1 VSETPHATRRRF
13 LAASAGAAVTSWL
26 APLARAGE
34 SGVRGVPSLPTV
46 PSVPNAPRAAK
57 VLATVPFVDE
67 GTFPLDTTVGEGL
80 ARRRALD
87 LASLSREAQVIP
99 QEKFFVRTGCPEE
112 LPDTTSWMVRGHGL
126 VAKPAEIPLESLK
139 RQARD
144 QGVHILE
151 CAGNSRAAH
160 FGFLSAARWT
170 GVPLDALLQ
179 RLGPLP
185 RATQVLVSGYD
196 EHAVGDPGSEPGAS
210 WIFGLDEVRKAGAFL
225 ATGMNGAPLA
235 PDHGSPVRLLVP
247 GWYGC
252 TAIKWVNEIALL
264 DDSAPATP
272 QMKEFAGRTHQPS
285 SGPRDEALVRSGQRP
300 EGPPLA
306 RDFQPATI
314 DAAAV
319 PVRVEKLDA
328 GNGRISYR
336 IVGIL
341 WGARIPADTLRIRL
355 GPQRTAA
362 PVENVENSTGR
373 PWTLW
378 SHTFRPQAPGRYRI
392 ELAVS
397 DPAVRTRRLD
407 AGYYAREIEITS
419 I

>member
-1 VSETPHATRRRF
+1 VSETRHATRRRF

-26 APLARAGE
+26 APLARAGVP
-34 SGVRGVPSLPTV
+34 GVRDVPGVPI
-46 PSVPNAPRAAK
+46 VPNAPGAAK

-67 GTFPLDTTVGEGL
+67 GTFPLDTIVGDGL
-80 ARRRALD
+80 GRRQALD
-87 LASLSREAQVIP
+87 LASLSREALVVA
-99 QEKFFVRTGCPEE
+99 QEKFFVRTACPEN
-112 LPDTTSWMVRGHGL
+112 LPDAAAWTIRGRGL
-126 VAKPAEIPLESLK
+126 VTKPAEIPLESLK
-139 RQARD
+139 REARD
-144 QGVHILE
+144 QGVHLLE

-160 FGFLSAARWT
+160 FGLLSAARWT
-170 GVPLDALLQ
+170 GVPLEAVLQ
-179 RLGPLP
+179 RLGPRP

-196 EHAVGDPGSEPGAS
+196 EHADGDPGSEPGAS

-225 ATGMNGAPLA
+225 ATEMNGTTLA
-235 PDHGSPVRLLVP
+235 PDHGSPLRLVVP

-252 TAIKWVNEIALL
+252 TAIKWVDEIALL

-272 QMKEFAGRTHQPS
+272 QMKEFAGRTHQPP
-285 SGPRDEALVRSGQRP
+285 SGAKDEALMRSGQRP

-306 RDFQPATI
+306 RDFLPATI

-319 PVRVEKLDA
+319 PIRVEKLDA
-328 GNGRISYR
+328 GNGALAYR

-341 WGARIPADTLRIRL
+341 WGARIPADTLRIRF

-362 PVENVENSTGR
+362 PVENVENSAGR

-392 ELAVS
+392 ELVVS
-397 DPAVRTRRLD
+397 DPALHTRRLD
-407 AGYYAREIEITS
+407 VGYYAREVEITS